1 MKSIMNVLKR
11 KAVRLTVFGIFLSLL
26 SVFFIACS
34 DGSSG
39 GDKDGGASGDSVVCT
54 YYMKEDTSVYYV
66 FYGDGSVEYY
76 SKGELQYKRGVL
88 RYKGNPK
95 SEGTVDITVNTGTL
109 LVTFKVSYVNKV
121 LVPTVELV
129 PGFPV
134 EYTLTLD
141 GENNNGENSGTDKE
155 NTEGSG
161 ENGNGE
167 NDNTENVNTC
177 KWVLDADHSIYF
189 IFYPDNTVEYY
200 SYDSLEYDRSTLN
213 YEGSPTEAGTVTI
226 KVNTGVPLF
235 TFTVTK
241 NGSSVTA
248 KENNMGL
255 TYTMAGDSSNNG
267 ESGNDENGGTETPE
281 EPSTDID
288 ESPLMFMGFD
298 NVVTIE
304 KGTDITGITNTIYS
318 LTSDTTL
325 KFKGGINSI
334 TLTTIA
340 AAMGTNDS
348 VKIALDFSEATGI
361 TEWTNKL
368 AGLKTLYAISLPG
381 TVTSIVSGAF
391 DECKNLQAVTIPVSL
406 TSHFSVDAEYI
417 NFTGTIENWLKS
429 SFELSS
435 TQLLYINGK
444 HISSFKG
451 TIEIPDTFTSIKNTA
466 FYKWRMESVIIP
478 ETVTKIG
485 DSAFSDC
492 TELTSITIP
501 ENVKTIG
508 ENAFSNCYSLT
519 RITIPKNVE
528 SLGYAAF
535 YNCTALKE
543 LVFEAGD
550 TNLKLN
556 GEYRYN
562 EWNYNSIFNACPLKS
577 IYLGRNLYYYKTPEY
592 GSPFYRIT
600 TLISV
605 EITNNVLE
613 IGSYMFSGCSGLSN
627 ITIPSSVTSIG
638 EYAFLGTGASISLY
652 SAGVYTNFVY
662 RAFFGCSS
670 VNVTIEDGVT
680 SIADYAFSDSD
691 SYGYKGARDFTSVTI
706 PVSVTFIG
714 ERAFYNCENLTT
726 INYRGTE
733 EQWKNITK
741 GVDWFY
747 YSNYTTGSVSLNC
760 NYTGD

>member
-54 YYMKEDTSVYYV
+54 YYMKDDTSVYYV

-109 LVTFKVSYVNKV
+109 LVTFKVSYVNEV

-134 EYTLTLD
+134 EYTLSKDSTETS
-141 GENNNGENSGTDKE
+141 GENNNSKTSGTDKE

-161 ENGNGE
+161 ESGNGE
-167 NDNTENVNTC
+167 NGNTENVNTC

-213 YEGSPTEAGTVTI
+213 YEGTPTEAGTVTI

-248 KENNMGL
+248 TENNMGL

-267 ESGNDENGGTETPE
+267 ESGNDENSGTETPE

-298 NVVTIE
+298 NVVIIE

-361 TEWTNKL
+361 TEWANKL
-368 AGLKTLYAISLPG
+368 AGQKTLYAISLR
-381 TVTSIVSGAF
+381 AR
-391 DECKNLQAVTIPVSL
+391 LQA
-406 TSHFSVDAEYI
+406 
-417 NFTGTIENWLKS
+417 
-429 SFELSS
+429 
-435 TQLLYINGK
+435 
-444 HISSFKG
+444 
-451 TIEIPDTFTSIKNTA
+451 
-466 FYKWRMESVIIP
+466 
-478 ETVTKIG
+478 
-485 DSAFSDC
+485 C
-492 TELTSITIP
+492 
-501 ENVKTIG
+501 
-508 ENAFSNCYSLT
+508 
-519 RITIPKNVE
+519 RIMHLQI
-528 SLGYAAF
+528 A
-535 YNCTALKE
+535 
-543 LVFEAGD
+543 
-550 TNLKLN
+550 
-556 GEYRYN
+556 
-562 EWNYNSIFNACPLKS
+562 
-577 IYLGRNLYYYKTPEY
+577 
-592 GSPFYRIT
+592 RI
-600 TLISV
+600 
-605 EITNNVLE
+605 
-613 IGSYMFSGCSGLSN
+613 
-627 ITIPSSVTSIG
+627 
-638 EYAFLGTGASISLY
+638 
-652 SAGVYTNFVY
+652 
-662 RAFFGCSS
+662 
-670 VNVTIEDGVT
+670 
-680 SIADYAFSDSD
+680 
-691 SYGYKGARDFTSVTI
+691 
-706 PVSVTFIG
+706 
-714 ERAFYNCENLTT
+714 
-726 INYRGTE
+726 
-733 EQWKNITK
+733 
-741 GVDWFY
+741 
-747 YSNYTTGSVSLNC
+747 
-760 NYTGD
+760 